1 MRVLVTGAAGFIG
14 SHIAE
19 TMQEAGHEVRG
30 LDSLT
35 PAVHNGRPSHVPG
48 DLVVGDVRDPA
59 AVDEALAGVDAV
71 CHQAAMVGLGVD
83 LSDLPMYSDVNATG
97 TAVLLEAMGRHGI
110 GRLVFASS
118 MVVYGEGAYD
128 CASHGRVRPLPR
140 DLGDLAGGSF
150 EPRCPV
156 CGSSLVTATVGEEA
170 PLDPRNAY
178 AASKV
183 AQEHLAASWARLTG
197 GAAVGLRYH
206 NVYGPRMPRDT
217 PYSGVAAIFRSCLEN
232 GVPPRVFEDGGQ
244 RRDFVHVRD
253 VARANLLALDSAG
266 SLTEGALRCYNVAS
280 GEPHTVGEMAF
291 ALAGA
296 FGGIEPVVTGEY
308 RLGDVRHIVASPDS
322 ATRDLG
328 FQAQTRFDS
337 GIAEF
342 ARAPLREPALAGA

>member
-1 MRVLVTGAAGFIG
+1 
-14 SHIAE
+14 
-19 TMQEAGHEVRG
+19 
-30 LDSLT
+30 
-35 PAVHNGRPSHVPG
+35 
-48 DLVVGDVRDPA
+48 
-59 AVDEALAGVDAV
+59 
-71 CHQAAMVGLGVD
+71 
-83 LSDLPMYSDVNATG
+83 
-97 TAVLLEAMGRHGI
+97 
-110 GRLVFASS
+110 
-118 MVVYGEGAYD
+118 
-128 CASHGRVRPLPR
+128 
-140 DLGDLAGGSF
+140 
-150 EPRCPV
+150 
-156 CGSSLVTATVGEEA
+156 
-170 PLDPRNAY
+170 
-178 AASKV
+178 
-183 AQEHLAASWARLTG
+183 
-197 GAAVGLRYH
+197 
-206 NVYGPRMPRDT
+206 MPRDT

-266 SLTEGALRCYNVAS
+266 SLTESALRCYNVAS

-328 FQAQTRFDS
+328 FQAQTQFDS